1 MNLIRFAEP
10 NSNKMRSGSTH
21 LTRLILAVYL
31 FTNSGMLFALP
42 PNTGTDQDY
51 AEIKPSGIFTWVD
64 ARRASYVAAPI
75 TPISDSSH
83 LEEKSIIFGKRLT
96 WHDGTICSSWELRPN
111 QIYCAFLEDPL
122 LGDTQLHNQSSN
134 SHAPLLNQG
143 YEVIC
148 EGVSIGSLTDIDG
161 RTLIVPMYNSTIN
174 SLFEKPVTKS
184 IILEMARVLQQRN
197 FTPLPPETIT
207 QQQFREAI
215 SAYVSHSSGFNLKF
229 YRSPITWNVMDSLIE
244 RPELRKQIWLDRLE

>member
-1 MNLIRFAEP
+1 MNLIRLAEP
-10 NSNKMRSGSTH
+10 SSNKTRSDSTH
-21 LTRLILAVYL
+21 LTLLILALYL
-31 FTNSGMLFALP
+31 FTNCGVLFALT
-42 PNTGTDQDY
+42 PNTGPDQDY
-51 AEIKPSGIFTWVD
+51 AGMKPSGSFTWVD
-64 ARRASYVAAPI
+64 GRRASYLAAPV

-83 LEEKSIIFGKRLT
+83 LETKSIIFGKRLK
-96 WHDGTICSSWELRPN
+96 WHDGTICGNWELKPN

-122 LGDTQLHNQSSN
+122 LGDTQLYNQSTN

-174 SLFEKPVTKS
+174 SLFEKPVTRS
-184 IILEMARVLQQRN
+184 VMLEMARVLRQRN
-197 FTPLPPETIT
+197 FTQLPPETIT

-215 SAYVSHSSGFNLKF
+215 SAYVSHSGGFNLKF
-229 YRSPITWNVMDSLIE
+229 YRSPITWSVIDGLIE
-244 RPELRKQIWLDRLE
+244 RPELRKRIGLDRPE